1 MKTIK
6 QLLITLAVL
15 LCSATASAYDFEVD
29 GIYYNILSMSDLTVE
44 VKSGDNKYSGEVIIP
59 STVSYKSKT
68 LTVTSIGDYA
78 FKNCS
83 GLTSIT
89 IPNSVTSIE
98 YDAFYN
104 CSGLTSITIPNSVTS
119 IRSCAFYNCSGLTS
133 VVIPNSVTSIGESAF
148 RDCTKLRSITIPN
161 SVTSI
166 SSMVFYGC
174 SGLTSVVI
182 PNSVTSIGDYA
193 FKNCD
198 ILLTV
203 INLSSL
209 TLTKG
214 SREYGFVAYYANE
227 VIHIPN
233 GDVVDDFI
241 FSTSDNKHTL
251 VKYFG
256 SKNVIILPEDY
267 NGDSYAIGDYAFQYC
282 DKLTSI
288 TIPSSV
294 TSIGESAFYYCSSLT
309 SITIP
314 NSVTS
319 IGKSAFCLCK
329 GLTSVTIG
337 NSVTSIGKS
346 AFQYCTKLRSI
357 TIPNSVTSIGYGAF
371 FDCSGLTS
379 VTIGNSVTSIGDQAF
394 GYCDKLTSIYLLGK
408 TPPTVGISSFTN
420 KQYVNTRLYV
430 PQGSLATYQS
440 ADTWK
445 NFWDIQEFDATGIED
460 VIATAYEI
468 TTDGI
473 QFTAAD
479 GKAVAI
485 YTVAGA
491 LVEKIDSYAG
501 EEIALDKGV
510 YIVRVGNKTM
520 KVKL

>member
-1 MKTIK
+1 M
-6 QLLITLAVL
+6 LITVAVL

-29 GIYYNILSMSDLTVE
+29 GIYYNILSISDLTVE

-68 LTVTSIGDYA
+68 LTVTSIGNGA
-78 FKNCS
+78 FASCDGLTSITIPNSVTSIVDGAFYGCSGLTSITIGNSVTSIGDLAFYGCSGLTSVTIGNSVTSIGDQAFYGCS

-89 IPNSVTSIE
+89 IPNSVTSIG
-98 YDAFYN
+98 YGAFEC
-104 CSGLTSITIPNSVTS
+104 CS
-119 IRSCAFYNCSGLTS
+119 RLTS
-133 VVIPNSVTSIGESAF
+133 VIIG
-148 RDCTKLRSITIPN
+148 
-161 SVTSI
+161 
-166 SSMVFYGC
+166 
-174 SGLTSVVI
+174 
-182 PNSVTSIGDYA
+182 NSVTSIGDYA
-193 FKNCD
+193 FRDCD

-203 INLSSL
+203 VNLSNL

-227 VIHIPN
+227 VINFPN

-251 VKYFG
+251 AKYFG
-256 SKNVIILPEDY
+256 SKNVIILPKDY
-267 NGDSYAIGDYAFQYC
+267 NGDSYAIGDYAFKNC
-282 DKLTSI
+282 T
-288 TIPSSV
+288 
-294 TSIGESAFYYCSSLT
+294 GLT

-319 IGKSAFCLCK
+319 IGDQAFAYCS
-329 GLTSVTIG
+329 GLT
-337 NSVTSIGKS
+337 
-346 AFQYCTKLRSI
+346 SI

-371 FDCSGLTS
+371 YGCSGLTS
-379 VTIGNSVTSIGDQAF
+379 VTIGNSVTSIGDLAF
-394 GYCDKLTSIYLLGK
+394 KNCTGLTSIYLLGK
-408 TPPTVGISSFTN
+408 TPPTVGSNNFTN
-420 KQYVNTRLYV
+420 KQYMNMIVYV
-430 PQGSLATYQS
+430 PKGTLATYQA

-460 VIATAYEI
+460 VNATTYKI

-501 EEIALDKGV
+501 EVFTLHKGI
-510 YIVRVGNKTM
+510 YIICIEDRTL